1 MLAII
6 LSSTLWS
13 NPAAAASYPSPS
25 AAFVEA
31 GETHLRRALEP
42 DHPQDEFE
50 EAHKNFESAYLVAED
65 AQYLCRAL
73 ATADLALHHAR
84 FSDEQ
89 ERLSW
94 EERQREDLD
103 QLREDAIEKKRPNC
117 RFDAE
122 GKPAP
127 PRVALLSDADSPA
140 ANSSSSTPAA
150 SAVEP
155 TPASTP
161 GVPATQIP
169 GASELPKPSQMPT
182 TRGTRAKTVSGSI
195 LTVSGAGLLA
205 GVAAVVGLGVLS
217 RADEMQGLVDRA
229 RTEQRKFTPAENLR
243 FHELKDE
250 LLHQRDVAIG
260 LGVAGLVSLGTG
272 VALLVTR
279 KKSPGGRKY
288 AIQPYGGPLGAGA
301 VLRLGF

>member
-6 LSSTLWS
+6 LSFTLWS
-13 NPAAAASYPSPS
+13 NPSATTSAPSSSEAFAAAG
-25 AAFVEA
+25 EA
-31 GETHLRRALEP
+31 HLRRALEP

-103 QLREDAIEKKRPNC
+103 QLREDALEKGRPNC

-127 PRVALLSDADSPA
+127 PRVALLDDAEPPA
-140 ANSSSSTPAA
+140 SSSPLSAPAA
-150 SAVEP
+150 STV
-155 TPASTP
+155 ASTAGTP
-161 GVPATQIP
+161 EARRSS
-169 GASELPKPSQMPT
+169 GANEPPQPSQMPT
-182 TRGTRAKTVSGSI
+182 RRSVRAKTVSGSI
-195 LTVSGAGLLA
+195 FTASGTGLLA
-205 GVAAVVGLGVLS
+205 GVAAVVGVGVLS

-229 RTEQRKFTPAENLR
+229 RSEQRKFTPAENLR
-243 FHELKDE
+243 FHELKGE

-260 LGVAGLVSLGTG
+260 LGVAGLVSLGAG

-279 KKSPGGRKY
+279 KMSPRGRKY